1 MKNIKGNYI
10 VKKRNVLNELRANN
24 LTLQQLRFFSIYL
37 SKINPE
43 KIESRKVKF
52 SIMDFQTIMDMKKI
66 KIEYMKDVTNGLL
79 SKIVNVP
86 NERGGYSGFQL
97 FKKCVVDVD
106 ENGWFIEIDA
116 HDDALPLMFEFKNK
130 YFTYRLWNALQ
141 LKSSNQIRMYEI
153 LKQYEKIGYRIV
165 SLEEL
170 RGLLGIEKNEY
181 KVYKDFRRRVLDSCQ
196 QALEENTD
204 IKFTYEPY
212 GSKGP
217 GGKVISLKFT
227 IESNG
232 KHKDPLLL
240 EDFIEKYN
248 LETIEE
254 KSTDENDAISFLQEA
269 CCKSGTKESEFSR
282 AEMEEILSALVKV
295 PKSLLPENPLT
306 DKIDIRRFDYLK
318 EKYIRMNRISEKEEI
333 KSKVSYMIAMI
344 NKDCI

>member
-37 SKINPE
+37 SKIDPE
-43 KIESRKVKF
+43 NIESRKVKF

-170 RGLLGIEKNEY
+170 RGLLGIEKDEY

-240 EDFIEKYN
+240 EDFIGKYN
-248 LETIEE
+248 LGKIEE
-254 KSTDENDAISFLQEA
+254 KSTDKNDVISFLQEA
-269 CCKSGTKESEFSR
+269 CCKRDTEESEFSR

-295 PKSLLPENPLT
+295 PKSLLPENPMTEKLE
-306 DKIDIRRFDYLK
+306 IRRFDYLK

-333 KSKVSYMIAMI
+333 KSKVSYLIAMI